1 MITFDQSDIS
11 AQVLRRV
18 QAVEQ
23 AREAV
28 EPVIGKT
35 AAMALD
41 SAAALYCAGLRHLG
55 VNITELRGH
64 DVAAKAAFEAMSAP
78 VVRPS
83 SRLATPKQRAERD
96 QRFPN
101 ANRLQQRA

>member
-1 MITFDQSDIS
+1 MITFDQTAIS

-18 QAVEQ
+18 QAIEQ

-41 SAAALYCAGLRHLG
+41 SAAALYCAGLKQLG
-55 VNITELRGH
+55 VNISELRGH
-64 DVAAKAAFEAMSAP
+64 DVAAKAAFDAVSAP
-78 VVRPS
+78 VVKRS
-83 SRLATPKQRAERD
+83 IIATPKQA
-96 QRFPN
+96 
-101 ANRLQQRA
+101 